1 MRVLSPFPNFLPF
14 LSFYS
19 TLRQYR
25 VTLSCWESGL
35 PSSSISLFHFQSK
48 SGTLPFPLKIG
59 SIIAFHT
66 TLVSII
72 VYIHP
77 YWFQHSN
84 FPKTLVKMY
93 NDFVLTSLLV
103 GAAAQS
109 PDLLFNP
116 QRQRM
121 REPIHV
127 KDDLYPIMCDVCELV
142 AFSVYFD
149 TMEKLKV
156 RHQ

>member
-1 MRVLSPFPNFLPF
+1 MDAPLRSLRLPHLFP
-14 LSFYS
+14 SIY
-19 TLRQYR
+19 TLIPTYN
-25 VTLSCWESGL
+25 C
-35 PSSSISLFHFQSK
+35 
-48 SGTLPFPLKIG
+48 
-59 SIIAFHT
+59 
-66 TLVSII
+66 
-72 VYIHP
+72 
-77 YWFQHSN
+77 SN